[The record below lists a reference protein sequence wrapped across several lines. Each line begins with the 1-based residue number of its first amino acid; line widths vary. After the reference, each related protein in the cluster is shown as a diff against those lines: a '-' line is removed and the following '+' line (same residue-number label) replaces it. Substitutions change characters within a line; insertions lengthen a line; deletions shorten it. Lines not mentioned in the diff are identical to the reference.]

1 MFTFSLNFNEHIKNM
16 SEKYV
21 QENKPFIVGDEKRY
35 TEQDIKTAY
44 LDGALEA
51 DNFYISH
58 KEDRISCEL

>member
-21 QENKPFIVGDEKRY
+21 QENTPFIINNEKRY

-44 LDGALEA
+44 LEGAVEA
-51 DNFYISH
+51 INFYIRNEE
-58 KEDRISCEL
+58 K

>member
-21 QENKPFIVGDEKRY
+21 QENEPFIVGDEKRY

-44 LDGALEA
+44 LNGALEA
-51 DNFYISH
+51 ANFYINH
-58 KEDRISCEL
+58 GKD